1 MAKQRTRLYF
11 ASDLHGSGKCF
22 RKFLNG
28 GPIYGADVM
37 VLGGDLA
44 GKAIQSITRAAGGR
58 YAFSFRGASYDLED
72 GDELR
77 GIERLIADHGYY
89 PYRADPG
96 ELADKQAAGTLDD
109 LFGTLIT
116 ERLEQWLELADERLR
131 PKGIPIYWML
141 GNDDPAEL
149 APLLDGAPWGTH
161 CEGRDVLVGGHEMIS
176 WGYANTTPW
185 HTHREMTDDEL
196 RAVYERLA
204 GELSDSEH
212 AIFNLHPPP
221 YDTGLDTAPA
231 LDENLAIQTAA
242 GQAKMSPVG
251 SLAVREIL
259 ERVQPLLGL
268 HGHIHES
275 AGFKKIGRTV
285 AINPG
290 SDYGTGILNGVL
302 VTLEPQKVKAH
313 QFVRG

>member
-11 ASDLHGSGKCF
+11 VSDLHGSDKCF

-44 GKAIQSITRAAGGR
+44 GKAMQSITRAPGGR
-58 YAFSFRGASYDLED
+58 FKFTFRGAPYDLED

-77 GIERLIADHGYY
+77 GVEQLISDHGYY

-96 ELADKQAAGTLDD
+96 ELAASQADGTLDD
-109 LFGTLIT
+109 LFLTVIT
-116 ERLEQWLELADERLR
+116 ERLHRWLELADERLR

-141 GNDDPAEL
+141 GNDDPPEL
-149 APLLDGAPWGTH
+149 AAVLDDVPWGAH

-185 HTHREMTDDEL
+185 HTYREMTDDEL

-204 GELSDSEH
+204 KELSDADN
-212 AIFNLHPPP
+212 AIFNFHPPP
-221 YDTGLDTAPA
+221 YDTGLDEAPM
-231 LDENLAIQTAA
+231 LDETLKIQTAA
-242 GQAKMSPVG
+242 GQAKMTAVG
-251 SLAVREIL
+251 SQAVREIM
-259 ERVQPLLGL
+259 ERAQPLIGL

-290 SDYGTGILNGVL
+290 SDYGSGMLNGVL
-302 VTLEPQKVKAH
+302 VTLEPQKVKAY

>member
-11 ASDLHGSGKCF
+11 VSDLHGSDKCF

-44 GKAIQSITRAAGGR
+44 GKAMQSITRAPGGR
-58 YAFSFRGASYDLED
+58 FKFTFRGAPYDLED

-77 GIERLIADHGYY
+77 GVEQLISDHGYY

-96 ELADKQAAGTLDD
+96 ELAASQADGTLDD
-109 LFGTLIT
+109 LFLTVIT
-116 ERLEQWLELADERLR
+116 ERLHRWLELANERLR

-141 GNDDPAEL
+141 GNDDPPEL
-149 APLLDGAPWGTH
+149 TTMLDAAPWGEH
-161 CEGRDVLVGGHEMIS
+161 CEGRTELVDGHEMIS
-176 WGYANTTPW
+176 WGYSNTTPW
-185 HTHREMTDDEL
+185 HTFREMTDDEL
-196 RAVYERLA
+196 RPALHQLA
-204 GELSDSEH
+204 AELQEPGR

-221 YDTGLDTAPA
+221 YDTGLDEAPA
-231 LDENLAIQTAA
+231 LDENLTVQSQG
-242 GQAKMSPVG
+242 GQARMIPVG
-251 SLAVREIL
+251 SHAVREIEEEL
-259 ERVQPLLGL
+259 QPLLGL

-275 AGFKKIGRTV
+275 AGFRKLGRTL

-290 SDYGTGILNGVL
+290 SDYGTGVLNGVL
-302 VTLEPQKVKAH
+302 VTLEPGAVKAY

>member
-11 ASDLHGSGKCF
+11 VSDLHGSDKCF

-44 GKAIQSITRAAGGR
+44 GKAMQSITRAPGGR
-58 YAFSFRGASYDLED
+58 FRFTFRGAPYDLED
-72 GDELR
+72 SDELR
-77 GIERLIADHGYY
+77 GVEQLISDHGYY

-96 ELADKQAAGTLDD
+96 ELAASQADGTLDD
-109 LFGTLIT
+109 LFLTVIT
-116 ERLEQWLELADERLR
+116 ERLHRWLELADERLR

-141 GNDDPAEL
+141 GNDDPPEL
-149 APLLDGAPWGTH
+149 AAVLDDVPWGTH

-185 HTHREMTDDEL
+185 HTYREMTDDEL

-204 GELSDSEH
+204 TELSDADN
-212 AIFNLHPPP
+212 AIFNFHPPP
-221 YDTGLDTAPA
+221 FDTGLDEAPM
-231 LDENLAIQTAA
+231 LDETLKIQTAA
-242 GQAKMSPVG
+242 GQAKMTAVG
-251 SLAVREIL
+251 SQAVREIM
-259 ERVQPLLGL
+259 ERAQPLIGL

-290 SDYGTGILNGVL
+290 SDYGSGMLNGVL

>member
-11 ASDLHGSGKCF
+11 VSDLHGSDKCF

-44 GKAIQSITRAAGGR
+44 GKAIQSITRAPGGR
-58 YAFSFRGASYDLED
+58 YQFSFRGAGYDLQD

-77 GIERLIADHGYY
+77 GVEQLISDHGYY

-96 ELADKQAAGTLDD
+96 ELAGLQAAGKLDE
-109 LFGTLIT
+109 LFLTLIT
-116 ERLEQWLELADERLR
+116 ERLERWLALADERLR
-131 PKGIPIYWML
+131 PKGIPVYLML
-141 GNDDPAEL
+141 GNDDPVEL
-149 APLLDGAPWGTH
+149 APLLDSAPWGTH
-161 CEGRDVLVGGHEMIS
+161 CEGRTVLVGGHEMVS

-185 HTHREMTDDEL
+185 HTYREMTDDEL
-196 RAVYERLA
+196 RVVYDRLA
-204 GELSDSEH
+204 GDLGDVEH

-221 YDTGLDTAPA
+221 FDTGLDEAPV
-231 LDENLAIQTAA
+231 LDESFKVQTAA
-242 GQAKMSPVG
+242 GQAKMAAVG
-251 SLAVREIL
+251 SHAVREIL
-259 ERVQPLLGL
+259 ERSQPLLGL

-275 AGFKKIGRTV
+275 AGFRKLGRTV

-290 SDYGTGILNGVL
+290 SDYGAGMLNGVL
-302 VTLEPQKVKAH
+302 VTLEPQKVKAY

>member
-11 ASDLHGSGKCF
+11 VSDLHGSGKCF

-28 GPIYGADVM
+28 GPIYDADVM

-44 GKAIQSITRAAGGR
+44 GKAIQSITRASAGR
-58 YAFSFRGASYDLED
+58 FTFTFRGASYDLED

-77 GIERLIADHGYY
+77 GIEQLIADHGYY

-96 ELADKQAAGTLDD
+96 ELADRQAGGTLDE
-109 LFGTLIT
+109 LFLALIT
-116 ERLEQWLELADERLR
+116 ERLEQWLKLADERLR
-131 PKGIPIYWML
+131 LKGIPLYWML
-141 GNDDPAEL
+141 GNDDPPEL
-149 APLLDGAPWGTH
+149 APLLDDAPWGTH

-185 HTHREMTDDEL
+185 HTFREMTDDEL
-196 RAVYERLA
+196 RAVYERLVS
-204 GELSDSEH
+204 ELSDARD
-212 AIFNLHPPP
+212 AIFNFHPPP
-221 YDTGLDTAPA
+221 YDTGLDEAPV
-231 LDENLAIQTAA
+231 LDENLTVQTAA

-251 SLAVREIL
+251 SKAVREIL

-275 AGFKKIGRTV
+275 AGFRKLGRTV

-290 SDYGTGILNGVL
+290 SDYGSGVLNGVL
-302 VTLEPQKVKAH
+302 VTLEPQKVKAY

>member
-11 ASDLHGSGKCF
+11 VSDLHGSDKCF

-44 GKAIQSITRAAGGR
+44 GKAIQSITRAPGGR
-58 YAFSFRGASYDLED
+58 FEFSFRGASYDLEE
-72 GDELR
+72 GEELR

-89 PYRADPG
+89 PYRSDPG
-96 ELADKQAAGTLDD
+96 ELADMQAAGTLDD
-109 LFGTLIT
+109 LFLTLIR
-116 ERLEQWLELADERLR
+116 ERLEQWLQLADERLR

-141 GNDDPAEL
+141 GNDDPPEL
-149 APLLDGAPWGTH
+149 APLLDDAPWGTH

-185 HTHREMTDDEL
+185 HTFREMTDDEL

-204 GELSDSEH
+204 GELSDAGH
-212 AIFNLHPPP
+212 V
-221 YDTGLDTAPA
+221 
-231 LDENLAIQTAA
+231 QTSA

-251 SLAVREIL
+251 SRAVREIL
-259 ERVQPLLGL
+259 ERAQPLLGL

-275 AGFKKIGRTV
+275 AGFRKIGRTV

-302 VTLEPQKVKAH
+302 VTLEPQKVKAY

>member
-11 ASDLHGSGKCF
+11 VSDLHGSDKCF

-44 GKAIQSITRAAGGR
+44 GKAIQSITRAPRGR
-58 YAFSFRGASYDLED
+58 YQFSFRGAGYDLED
-72 GDELR
+72 DDELR
-77 GIERLIADHGYY
+77 GAEQLISDHGYY

-96 ELADKQAAGTLDD
+96 ELAGMQAAGKLDE
-109 LFGTLIT
+109 LFLTLIT
-116 ERLEQWLELADERLR
+116 ERLERWLALADERLR

-141 GNDDPAEL
+141 GNDDPVEL
-149 APLLDGAPWGTH
+149 APLLDAAPWGTH
-161 CEGRDVLVGGHEMIS
+161 CEGRAVLVGGHEMIS

-185 HTHREMTDDEL
+185 HTYREMTDDEL
-196 RAVYERLA
+196 RVVYDRLA
-204 GELSDSEH
+204 GDLGDVEH

-221 YDTGLDTAPA
+221 FDTGLDEAPV
-231 LDENLAIQTAA
+231 LDENFKVQTSA
-242 GQAKMSPVG
+242 GQAKMTAVG
-251 SLAVREIL
+251 SRAVREIL
-259 ERVQPLLGL
+259 ESSQPLLGL

-275 AGFKKIGRTV
+275 AGFRKLGRTV

-290 SDYGTGILNGVL
+290 SDYGAGMLNGVL
-302 VTLEPQKVKAH
+302 VTLEPQKVKAY